1 MFKRL
6 VLILVIVMIAA
17 CSSNNDDDK
26 NDDAKDT
33 KQYKVGILNLTPNL
47 EDVVTGFQAQMTEL
61 GYTEGENITYVYD
74 GPTKDVALLD
84 SFATSLIEQDVDIII
99 AITTPAALAVLNQTT
114 EIPVVFTPISDPVG
128 SGLVTDLTQP
138 GANATGI
145 STAGTSAKRLEILVT
160 MFPNIER
167 IYIPYNFEDSAPLAE
182 FNEVSI
188 VADNLGIEIVDYVAT
203 TPEDLDGA
211 LDGVPTENTQVIFLL
226 GDGLMSTRMDDFI
239 AKADEL
245 DIILSVSSASGVED
259 GAFMTYGPQ
268 LVPIGNQTARLT
280 DQILKGT
287 NAGDIPVE
295 NVELFLVANL
305 ATAENINL
313 EISDDILSLVDVVIR
328 GE

>member
-1 MFKRL
+1 MLKRL

-84 SFATSLIEQDVDIII
+84 SFATSLIEQDVDLIV

-114 EIPVVFTPISDPVG
+114 DIPVVFTPISDPVG

-145 STAGTSAKRLEILVT
+145 STAGTSAKRLEIMVT
-160 MFPNIER
+160 MFPNIEK
-167 IYIPYNFEDSAPLAE
+167 IYIPYNSEDSAPLAE
-182 FNEVSI
+182 FNEVSV

-211 LDGVPTENTQVIFLL
+211 IDGVPTENTQVIFLL
-226 GDGLMSTRMDDFI
+226 GDGLISTRMDDFI
-239 AKADEL
+239 TKADEL
-245 DIILSVSSASGVED
+245 DIILSVSSASSVED

-268 LVPIGNQTARLT
+268 LGPIGNQTARLT

-305 ATAENINL
+305 ATAENINV
-313 EISDDILSLVDVVIR
+313 EISDEILSLVDVVIR
-328 GE
+328 SE